1 MKITQKAL
9 RQIIREELVRG
20 QLKEFNFPWEDDAP
34 KYSATPFS
42 RFLERVAGTLK
53 ANMTSRGSGADD
65 FDPDYL
71 RVVVGP
77 SSNPDHQ
84 QHPGPGRTGD
94 SYGDMILR
102 VYFEK
107 GDFPVVKG
115 SSGMGVYN
123 TKTELIDAVNGA
135 LAYVGGGVGMPTV
148 KDAQVLGLGWNPDG
162 PQTYAWQI
170 TLNPPVAAK

>member
-1 MKITQKAL
+1 MKITQKQL

-34 KYSATPFS
+34 KYEATPFS
-42 RFLERVAGTLK
+42 RFLEKVAETLK
-53 ANMTSRGSGADD
+53 ANMTSRAGAADD

-77 SSNPDHQ
+77 SSNPRHSGQ
-84 QHPGPGRTGD
+84 GRTGD

-115 SSGMGVYN
+115 SRGMGVYN
-123 TKTELIDAVNGA
+123 SKTELIDAVNGA
-135 LAYVGGGVGMPTV
+135 LSSVGGDAGAPTV

-170 TLNPPVAAK
+170 TLNPPVTAK